1 MQQTPEKL
9 EQYMQSCRA
18 KSNVPEA
25 MLRVVERVALW
36 QWEHPVDPVSVPA
49 VELTDADRHRQGV
62 PLLPRAVFPVPEDGA
77 ARVESLMEALADSPL
92 GETVSAMMGRV
103 QRGELDLS
111 AAVRAALLGDE
122 AFFAPYAA
130 QFPDAPR
137 LVPFAVGSA
146 VTPWAEAVARAALG
160 EKDLTTPETVW
171 PHGHC
176 PVCGALPVVGD
187 LRGKEGH
194 RIHTCSFCHTPY
206 RAPRLQCPFCLETAQ
221 GQLGFVDSPE
231 LPGFRLLT
239 CSTCR
244 MYIKVTDFREMDRTS
259 WPAMDDLESMTL
271 DLAAMEQGWRR
282 PTLSAWGF

>member
-9 EQYMQSCRA
+9 ELRMQACRA

-25 MLRVVERVALW
+25 MLRVVECVVLW
-36 QWEHPVDPVSVPA
+36 QWKYPVDTSEVPA
-49 VELTDADRHRQGV
+49 LELTDIDRYQQGV
-62 PLLPRAVFPVPEDGA
+62 PLLPRAVFPVPQDGPQ
-77 ARVESLMEALADSPL
+77 RVRSLMEALADSPL
-92 GETVSAMMGRV
+92 DEAISTMMAFAE
-103 QRGELDLS
+103 RGELDLA
-111 AAVRAALLGDE
+111 AAVQAALAGDE

-130 QFPDAPR
+130 QFSHAPR
-137 LVPFAVGSA
+137 LVPFVVGSA
-146 VTPWAEAVARAALG
+146 VTPWAQAIARAVLG
-160 EKDLTTPETVW
+160 EKDLTSPETVW
-171 PHGHC
+171 SHGHC

-206 RAPRLQCPFCLETAQ
+206 RALRLQCPFCLETAQ
-221 GQLGFVDSPE
+221 DQLGFVDSPD

-239 CSTCR
+239 CATCR

-259 WPAMDDLESMTL
+259 WPIMDDLESMAL